1 MPACGNGFPLLVTE
15 QAFYIIV
22 LVSIEA
28 SWIELG
34 DLRLMGRK
42 GVVPVSGLLP
52 VLSEIADRG

>member
-1 MPACGNGFPLLVTE
+1 MQGKGVTDQVYHMIFPE
-15 QAFYIIV
+15 
-22 LVSIEA
+22 SIEA